1 MKFRNNSGNRV
12 ALEVITPS
20 GKITDYVQPYDVSMD
35 YEESVVKNSRDF
47 QIFQLKKILIPVVE
61 GTEQAPAEEE
71 TPIVIPERVIRET
84 VGEGEQIPT
93 THIGTAI
100 NESSIDIEGD
110 ASGGSSVISK
120 APNSVFAKEK
130 TIVEMATEQ
139 MKTASEVVSG
149 VLDNKEAL
157 IRQQEEKI
165 KKAVEAGIATD
176 TFGGQQVTN
185 RISNF
190 NKLGYFAKKAEI
202 SKTTDKAFLA
212 EVLAFV
218 PNENVKALA
227 RARIQEIANKG

>member
-1 MKFRNNSGNRV
+1 MKFRNNTGNRV

-20 GKITDYVQPYDVSMD
+20 GKITDYVQPYDLSMD

-47 QIFQLKKILIPVVE
+47 QIFRAKNILLPVVE
-61 GTEQAPAEEE
+61 GADQGSAEAE
-71 TPIVIPERVIRET
+71 TPIVIPEKVIRET

-110 ASGGSSVISK
+110 SSGGSSVISK
-120 APNSVFAKEK
+120 APNETFAKEK

-149 VLDNKEAL
+149 VLDNKDELVRLQDA
-157 IRQQEEKI
+157 KI

-176 TFGGQQVTN
+176 TIGGQQVTN

-202 SKTTDKAFLA
+202 SKTTDRAFLA

-227 RARIQEIANKG
+227 RARIQEIGNKG